1 MKIDAEKILKVIDE
15 VTTFMCTFFFVSV
28 LIISGYFIYDSVNV
42 RNDSKS
48 SSVSD
53 YRPIIDSATGEW
65 DLDDSMSLNGDIIGW
80 VQVDDTTIDLPL
92 LQNTEQKNY
101 LNYDFR
107 GRPSI
112 SGSLYLA
119 NNETIND
126 ELVVIYGHHIDG
138 GAMLG
143 CLDAFT
149 DESYLQSHRTGRVIT
164 PEGVYEFTVVACGQV
179 DAYSS
184 LYDGNVEGLENI
196 TIYSGNL
203 DALAGQE
210 VFVFSTCT
218 NSNGLERLVLIAV
231 ADS

>member
-1 MKIDAEKILKVIDE
+1 MKIGAEKILKVVDE
-15 VTTFMCTFFFVSV
+15 VTTFICTFSFVSI

-42 RNDSKS
+42 RNDSRS
-48 SSVSD
+48 GSVSD
-53 YRPIIDSATGEW
+53 YRPVIDAATGEW
-65 DLDDSMSLNGDIIGW
+65 NLDDVMSLNSDIIGW
-80 VQVDDTTIDLPL
+80 VQVDNTTIDLPL
-92 LQNTEQKNY
+92 LQNTEDKNY

-107 GRPSI
+107 GHPSI

-119 NNETIND
+119 NNETIEDNM
-126 ELVVIYGHHIDG
+126 VVIYGHHIDG

-143 CLDAFT
+143 CLDDFT
-149 DESYLQSHRTGRVIT
+149 DEGYLQSHRTGRVIT
-164 PEGVYEFTVVACGQV
+164 PNEVYDFTIIACGQV

-184 LYDGNVEGLENI
+184 LYDGNIEGLEDM

-203 DALAGQE
+203 NALAGQK

-218 NSNGLERLVLIAV
+218 DSNGLERLILIAV